1 MSYNFDFNDRMLERS
16 DARGNNSYVRPTA
29 PALPSQPYVAPATT
43 PVMMDTAVMPT
54 GMPTEDEITAVLAK
68 LGINIPAT
76 TPAMMTAA
84 PEAELSQSEY
94 IDSLPIGSP
103 ERLAAIKKM
112 YARPDVLGIK
122 AGLERDVATREKTQE
137 EADAIL
143 ELNSAWMSDPNF
155 VPDGNAATG
164 EGYTQEELDA
174 AAIRAAQASESG
186 VDLTAFPTEEQVQT
200 ALDAAVGNGQ
210 PTTDET
216 VLDEYEDLQFGT
228 ALMSYYYNPAT
239 GETYESTG
247 SADLPPEGFILMDEN
262 YTPGAGTGDG
272 TETTEPDFMTE
283 LEAMIAAMQAEGT
296 ASAEAEAAAQAAAE
310 AELNK
315 TSQNYVVGGSAMGY
329 NPYMSGQYQSNPY
342 GNAGVP
348 DMGGITSIP
357 VPAPLQ
363 NFEQPQDQPTAM
375 ETFNAGYQSPRTT
388 TSI

>member
-1 MSYNFDFNDRMLERS
+1 MSTNFDFNERMRERE
-16 DARGNNSYVRPTA
+16 DARPTT
-29 PALPSQPYVAPATT
+29 PALASQPYVTPATT
-43 PVMMDTAVMPT
+43 PVMMDNAVMPT
-54 GMPTEDEITAVLAK
+54 GIPTEDEIAAVLAK

-76 TPAMMTAA
+76 NPATTPAMMTAA
-84 PEAELSQSEY
+84 PETKLSQSEY

-103 ERLAAIKKM
+103 ERLAAFKAM
-112 YARPDVLGIK
+112 YARPDVKGIK
-122 AGLERDVATREKTQE
+122 SGLIRDVATGEKTQE

-143 ELNSAWMSDPNF
+143 KLYSAWMSDPNF
-155 VPDGNAATG
+155 VPDGNATTG
-164 EGYTQEELDA
+164 EAYTQEDIDA
-174 AAIRAAQASESG
+174 AALRAAQASESG
-186 VDLTAFPTEEQVQT
+186 VELTAFPTEEQVQT
-200 ALDAAVGNGQ
+200 ALDTAVGNGQ

-216 VLDEYEDLQFGT
+216 VLDEDMVIGGAMAT
-228 ALMSYYYNPAT
+228 PYYNPAT
-239 GETYESTG
+239 GETFLQTNT
-247 SADLPPEGFILMDEN
+247 AQAVPEGFI
-262 YTPGAGTGDG
+262 PGSPPETGTGDG

-296 ASAEAEAAAQAAAE
+296 ASAEAQAAAQAAGQEQFNA
-310 AELNK
+310 A
-315 TSQNYVVGGSAMGY
+315 SQNYVVGGSAMGY

-388 TSI
+388 TST

>member
-16 DARGNNSYVRPTA
+16 DARENNSYVRPTA

-54 GMPTEDEITAVLAK
+54 GMPTPEEI
-68 LGINIPAT
+68 
-76 TPAMMTAA
+76 
-84 PEAELSQSEY
+84 Q
-94 IDSLPIGSP
+94 
-103 ERLAAIKKM
+103 AAI
-112 YARPDVLGIK
+112 
-122 AGLERDVATREKTQE
+122 
-137 EADAIL
+137 
-143 ELNSAWMSDPNF
+143 
-155 VPDGNAATG
+155 AAMGTG
-164 EGYTQEELDA
+164 M
-174 AAIRAAQASESG
+174 
-186 VDLTAFPTEEQVQT
+186 PTPEQVQT
-200 ALDAAVGNGQ
+200 ALAAMETVPPGVAASAAANAPVTTAPLTTPNNPILDERQLEQMYDRDEMPTEQEIAEAIAAATGGGQ

-216 VLDEYEDLQFGT
+216 VLDEDMVIGGAMAT
-228 ALMSYYYNPAT
+228 PYYNPAT
-239 GETYESTG
+239 GETFLQTNT
-247 SADLPPEGFILMDEN
+247 AQAVPEGFI
-262 YTPGAGTGDG
+262 PGSPPETGTGDG

-296 ASAEAEAAAQAAAE
+296 ASAEAQAAAQAAGQEQFNA
-310 AELNK
+310 A
-315 TSQNYVVGGSAMGY
+315 SQNYVVGGSAMGY